1 MEIKYF
7 SIYKNNEKII
17 IRNNIKK
24 ELLDIYFKNLDM
36 LHYQNNFELNNK
48 IVECDGIIGIIKI
61 ENTNFL
67 LYISESNKINCY
79 NDYEI
84 YKVSNINYIILDK
97 TKKELKSIEE
107 EIINKIKDIIT
118 NGFYFSN
125 QYDLTNN
132 QSCQY
137 LIKKELRTELYD
149 YIIESNRNFLAN
161 SKFIKQF
168 LIYHK
173 KLSIEGNEKKF
184 FLNNFISVC
193 IYGYIDS
200 FSYDINND
208 INVNYILISRR
219 NIWCYGIENLYRGLG
234 KYGNVANQIETE
246 CIFIYNYNHIFSYI
260 ILSSSIPVYFLSEK
274 EQKPN
279 KVKKAFREYMKEK
292 FDEYKLI
299 SFIFVNNNKNNE
311 KNELKENFINLLISN
326 KDAYENK
333 FKYYNVSTDE
343 NFKDFLNKIS
353 NLIQLFSFTENINQS
368 SSEINYEKE
377 IEKEKNRI
385 IKKQIGIFNFIG
397 IDFDTINTFSMIL
410 SFTIIQNI
418 IKKVN
423 KIDYELQLDLFFGDK
438 INVLGKA
445 YSNENVEEKLIW
457 NNNFNGNGNEY
468 TEQFN
473 TLWKQN
479 KFYLNSQYKIT
490 ENEEIK
496 IRKYQRYLNII
507 FNPPIRQLTFNYQL
521 KNIQSLYAKKSKIKI
536 YIATWNVGA
545 ANDNLISLEKLLLLP
560 LSQMPNIYFIGFQ
573 EIVSL
578 NSINVISNDN
588 NKLIIEIWDSRIL
601 KIINSYNEINY
612 IRKAKMNLG
621 GIAFYVYIKNSDID
635 YIKDTSLVYEY
646 IKTGLG
652 GTASNKGS
660 CIFSFS
666 YYNSTISVSCSHLCA
681 GASKN
686 QNRIHELIEILD
698 FKVNNL
704 EKKNSSNSI
713 NSNLIDNFEIL
724 NSDNISNNNTNNIIN
739 NNSLFR
745 NSDIFFI
752 FGDLNFRIDT
762 EYENFQEIIG
772 SKNQNI
778 WKTLLDFDQL
788 NKSRQAS
795 MNLDILDEKEITFK
809 PTYKYCIGSNE
820 YDYTLNDN
828 KDNIGKKS
836 GKKRN
841 PSWCDRILFKKND
854 KNTNIVCL
862 EYKSIMDDKFNVSD
876 HRPVYA
882 IFEVEVMK
890 DNIDK
895 KNEIINEINQNI
907 NMEISSQYMKKKIY
921 NDI

>member
-7 SIYKNNEKII
+7 SIYKYNEKII

-67 LYISESNKINCY
+67 LYISESNKINCC

-84 YKVSNINYIILDK
+84 YKVTNINYIILDK

-234 KYGNVANQIETE
+234 KYGNVSNQIETE
-246 CIFIYNYNHIFSYI
+246 CIFIYNYNYIYSYI

-274 EQKPN
+274 EQKAN

-299 SFIFVNNNKNNE
+299 SFIFVNNKNNKE
-311 KNELKENFINLLISN
+311 KNELRDNFINLLLSN

-333 FKYYNVSTDE
+333 FKYYNVSTDDD
-343 NFKDFLNKIS
+343 FKNFLNKIS

-368 SSEINYEKE
+368 ISEINYEKE
-377 IEKEKNRI
+377 IEKEKYRI
-385 IKKQIGIFNFIG
+385 LKKQIGIFNFIG
-397 IDFDTINTFSMIL
+397 TDYKTINTFSMIL

-418 IKKVN
+418 IYKIKTLEN
-423 KIDYELQLDLFFGDK
+423 KSQLELFFGDK
-438 INVLGKA
+438 INVLGKPI
-445 YSNENVEEKLIW
+445 SNENNEEKLIW

-479 KFYLNSQYKIT
+479 KFYLNNQYKIT

-521 KNIQSLYAKKSKIKI
+521 KNVQFLYAKKSKIKI

-545 ANDNLISLEKLLLLP
+545 TNNNLISLEKLLLLP
-560 LSQMPNIYFIGFQ
+560 LSEMPNIYFIGFQ
-573 EIVSL
+573 EIVPL
-578 NSINVISNDN
+578 KSINVISNEN
-588 NKLIIEIWDSRIL
+588 NKLIIEKWDMRIL
-601 KIINSYNEINY
+601 NIINSYKEINY
-612 IRKAKMNLG
+612 IRKTKMNLG

-635 YIKDTSLVYEY
+635 YINDTSIINEY

-660 CIFSFS
+660 CIFSFN
-666 YYNSTISVSCSHLCA
+666 YFNSTISVSCSHLCA

-698 FKVNNL
+698 FKVNNYD
-704 EKKNSSNSI
+704 KKNSSNSI
-713 NSNLIDNFEIL
+713 NSNLIDKFDIL
-724 NSDNISNNNTNNIIN
+724 NNEDNLNNNITN

-772 SKNQNI
+772 SQNQNI

-841 PSWCDRILFKKND
+841 PSWCDRILYKKND

-862 EYKSIMDDKFNVSD
+862 EYQSIMDDKYNVSD
-876 HRPVYA
+876 HRPVYG

>member
-7 SIYKNNEKII
+7 SIYKYNEKII

-84 YKVSNINYIILDK
+84 YKVTNINYIILDK

-208 INVNYILISRR
+208 INVNYLLISRR

-311 KNELKENFINLLISN
+311 KNELKDNFINLLISN

>member
-67 LYISESNKINCY
+67 LYISESNKINCC
-79 NDYEI
+79 NDNEI
-84 YKVSNINYIILDK
+84 YKVTNINYIILDK
-97 TKKELKSIEE
+97 TKKILKSIEE

-208 INVNYILISRR
+208 INVNYLLISRR

-311 KNELKENFINLLISN
+311 KNELKDNFINLLISN

>member
-67 LYISESNKINCY
+67 LYISESNKINCC

-84 YKVSNINYIILDK
+84 YKVTNINYIILDK
-97 TKKELKSIEE
+97 TKKILKSIEE

-208 INVNYILISRR
+208 INVNYLLISRR

-311 KNELKENFINLLISN
+311 KNELKDNFINLLISN